1 MVTVITLITSIT
13 VITSI
18 GLGALHYSGAI
29 RSISALSFW
38 LE

>member
-1 MVTVITLITSIT
+1 MVTEITPIPVIA
-13 VITSI
+13 SI